1 MFNFILFAG
10 GDEFLE
16 AAGRI
21 GRLQRFGL
29 KLTLM
34 APKYTPRDIRC
45 TLRAKNS
52 ERRRGASGETL
63 SGDLVDGAHADNA
76 DKTENL
82 SAQRYAVHQ
91 AEISRGHDV
100 SQFSAGTGGR
110 SRARIQERGLTIR
123 GSHGA
128 VHRRREPDV
137 QVVLR

>member
-1 MFNFILFAG
+1 
-10 GDEFLE
+10 
-16 AAGRI
+16 
-21 GRLQRFGL
+21 
-29 KLTLM
+29 M

-52 ERRRGASGETL
+52 ERRRGAPGETL
-63 SGDLVDGAHADNA
+63 PGDLVDGAHADNA

-91 AEISRGHDV
+91 AEIRRGHDV
-100 SQFSAGTGGR
+100 SQFSAGSGGR
-110 SRARIQERGLTIR
+110 TRAQESRIQEHGLTIR
-123 GSHGA
+123 GAHGA